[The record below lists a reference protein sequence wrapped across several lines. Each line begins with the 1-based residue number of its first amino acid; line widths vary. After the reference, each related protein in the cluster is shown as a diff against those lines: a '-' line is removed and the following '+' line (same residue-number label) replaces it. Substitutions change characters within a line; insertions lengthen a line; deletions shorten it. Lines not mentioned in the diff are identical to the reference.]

1 MFLCI
6 PHRIILWTYVDEYEN
21 HRRMVLYYIIQRTR
35 QYVRILSRSCPHRRS
50 THPFL
55 SNISI
60 PLVLQ
65 IMSPSCCILLD
76 HAHIV
81 DQHITSFVDST
92 RLVLQDY
99 EHVMLHTPRS
109 YTHWRSTHP
118 FLRRFDSHTIK
129 RLWAHCIL
137 LDHSHI
143 EDQHIIPSFVNSIL
157 LVLKDHEHIA
167 YYSIMA
173 TLETIRNGY
182 YLTYHSRSPYRAF
195 RWFII

>member
-1 MFLCI
+1 MGGWRVSMSDTTLDKATKVCVVRCWYSVARKWEASFLHVVYKKVPMFLCI
-6 PHRIILWTYVDEYEN
+6 PHRIILWMYVDEYEN

-35 QYVRILSRSCPHRRS
+35 QYIRILSRSCPHRRS

-60 PLVLQ
+60 PLILQ

-99 EHVMLHTPRS
+99 EHIMLHTPRS

-129 RLWAHCIL
+129 RL
-137 LDHSHI
+137 
-143 EDQHIIPSFVNSIL
+143 
-157 LVLKDHEHIA
+157 
-167 YYSIMA
+167 
-173 TLETIRNGY
+173 
-182 YLTYHSRSPYRAF
+182 
-195 RWFII
+195 